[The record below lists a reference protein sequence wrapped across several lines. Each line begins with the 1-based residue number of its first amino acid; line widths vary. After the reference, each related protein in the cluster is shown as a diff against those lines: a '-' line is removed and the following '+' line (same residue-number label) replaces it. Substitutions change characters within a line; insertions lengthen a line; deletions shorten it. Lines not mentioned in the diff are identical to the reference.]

1 MWKVVAEECFLQNA
15 NYWNTALVTTFSV
28 VLSLMVYKAWR
39 ISTSKKGEVP
49 GKLRLPY
56 LGETL
61 AFLSATNSTKGCYEF
76 VRKRRQWY
84 GKWFK
89 TRLFGKIHIYIPSP
103 EGAKTV
109 LTNDFIKFNKG
120 YVKSMGD
127 AVGKKSLL
135 TVPHESHRRI
145 RRLLSDPFSISSL
158 SKFVQ
163 KLDKMLLER
172 LKSVEEKGGSF
183 VVLDFCMKVT
193 FDAMCDMLISVTD
206 TKLLQD
212 IEQKCNDVSNMM
224 LSFPAMIPGSR
235 YYKGMKA
242 RKQLMQIFSKMITR
256 RRSGMEYGDDFLQ
269 AMLQRDSLPEDEK
282 LSDEEIMDNLL
293 TLIIAG
299 QSTTAA
305 AMMWSVKFLDGNGH
319 AQERLR
325 EEQLSLTRSKPEGA
339 LLTMEDLNSMTYGLK
354 VVKETLRMS
363 NVLLW
368 FPRVVIENCVIEG
381 FELKKGWHVNVDA
394 TQIHYDPLFYK
405 DPLEFDPSRFDEMQK
420 PYTFIPFGSGVRTC
434 LGINMAKVT
443 MLVFLHRLTCSY
455 RWKVDDMD
463 PSLEKRAHIPRLR
476 SGCPITLIPVKDVEG
491 M

>member
-1 MWKVVAEECFLQNA
+1 MWKVSAECFLQNA
-15 NYWNTALVTTFSV
+15 DYWNTVLVAAFSV

-39 ISTSKKGEVP
+39 SSTCKKREVP
-49 GKLRLPY
+49 GKLGLPY

-61 AFLSATNSTKGCYEF
+61 AFLSATNSTKGCYAF

-84 GKWFK
+84 GRWFK

-145 RRLLSDPFSISSL
+145 RRLLSDPFSMSSL
-158 SKFVQ
+158 PKFVQ
-163 KLDKMLLER
+163 KLDMMLLER

-183 VVLDFCMKVT
+183 AALDFCMKVT

-206 TKLLQD
+206 AKPLQD

-242 RKQLMQIFSKMITR
+242 RKQLMQIFSEMIAR
-256 RRSGMEYGDDFLQ
+256 RRSGMECHDDFLQ
-269 AMLQRDSLPEDEK
+269 AMLRRDSLPEDEK

-305 AMMWSVKFLDGNGH
+305 AMMWSVKFLDGNGR

-325 EEQLSLTRSKPEGA
+325 
-339 LLTMEDLNSMTYGLK
+339 

-368 FPRVVIENCVIEG
+368 FPRVVVENCVMEG

-394 TQIHYDPLFYK
+394 THIHYDPLFYK

-443 MLVFLHRLTCSY
+443 MLAFLHRLTCSY

-476 SGCPITLIPVKDVEG
+476 SGCPITLIPVKNVED